1 MTVRVPR
8 AKLDPRILAALLTPA
23 LLSPARDDAPE
34 ACAKKAG
41 VAWLRWGD
49 ANHRDPTRFN

>member
-1 MTVRVPR
+1 MTVRLRR
-8 AKLDPRILAALLTPA
+8 ARLDQRALAALLAPA

-49 ANHRDPTRFN
+49 AMRGDPSHFN